1 MDNKVP
7 QQINDIVG
15 DNVKKLAQLFPS
27 AVKDG
32 EVDFEAL
39 KEELGQY
46 EEVGS
51 EKYELTW
58 AGKKN
63 AKRIAQEDVIGR
75 TLKFIPED
83 SKEADTTENLYIEGD
98 NLEVLKLFRQNY
110 YGAIKMIYID
120 PPYNTGNDFI
130 YNDSFEME
138 QEESDIA
145 EGVRN
150 EVGER
155 YIVNTK
161 SDNRYHANW
170 MNMIYPRLMIAKDLL
185 TDDGAIFIS
194 IDDNEIDNV
203 LKICNEIFGE
213 INYVAIFPWRK
224 RTAKS
229 DVPYGISQDF
239 EWILCYAKTTNFKC
253 SIDGKER
260 EYFTTE
266 DFPEKPWRIHDLTKQ
281 TTASERPNSFFTI
294 KNPKN
299 GSEYP
304 ANPNRTWAIT
314 QETFEQYYQDN
325 RIVFP
330 GDYSFLNISKPAL
343 RYWKEDDMRKA
354 GDNFGKIAV
363 STKLPDDIGM
373 SQDGTKEI
381 TNLFSGKIF
390 PFPKPTSLV
399 KFLCKICTGKDD
411 IILDF
416 FSGSSTTAQSVM
428 ELNYEDN
435 ANRKFIMIQL
445 SELLDKSSEAHKLG
459 YINLC
464 QLGKERIRRAGDK
477 IKSEHPEADID
488 IGFKVFRTADT
499 NIKWNSLMDM
509 GQVDM
514 NQLEYTPDLV
524 DFMPDA
530 NDVDVVYELMLR
542 QRDVALSETLEQLSD
557 IGSRTYLYASS
568 YLVCLET
575 QITEELVGKL
585 AELDPLPIKFIFR
598 DSAFKD
604 DIALKDETF
613 RRLKALIEKNAGTN
627 KPTYTVEFI

>member
-39 KEELGQY
+39 KEELGQF

-63 AKRIAQEDVIGR
+63 AKKIAQEDVIGR

-83 SKEADTTENLYIEGD
+83 SKNADTTENLYIEGD
-98 NLEVLKLFRQNY
+98 NLEVLKLLRQNY

-260 EYFTTE
+260 KYFTTE

-390 PFPKPTSLV
+390 PFPKPTLLV

-459 YINLC
+459 YVNLC
-464 QLGKERIRRAGDK
+464 QLGKERIRRAGEK
-477 IKSEHPEADID
+477 IKSEHPEANID

-499 NIKWNSLMDM
+499 NIKWNSLMDI

-514 NQLEYTPDLV
+514 KQLEYTPDLV

-627 KPTYTVEFI
+627 KPAYTVEFI

>member
-39 KEELGQY
+39 KEELGQF

-63 AKRIAQEDVIGR
+63 AKKIAQEDVIGR

-83 SKEADTTENLYIEGD
+83 SKNADTTENLYIEGD
-98 NLEVLKLFRQNY
+98 NLEVLKLLRQNY

-260 EYFTTE
+260 KYFTTE

-390 PFPKPTSLV
+390 PFPKPTLLV

-459 YINLC
+459 YVNLC
-464 QLGKERIRRAGDK
+464 QLGKERIRRAGEK
-477 IKSEHPEADID
+477 IKSEHPEANID

-514 NQLEYTPDLV
+514 KQLEYTPDLV

-542 QRDVALSETLEQLSD
+542 QRDVALSETLEKLSD

-627 KPTYTVEFI
+627 KPAYTVEFI

>member
-63 AKRIAQEDVIGR
+63 ARRIAQEDVIGR

-98 NLEVLKLFRQNY
+98 NLEVLKLLRQNY

-260 EYFTTE
+260 KYFTTE

-399 KFLCKICTGKDD
+399 RFLCKICTGKDD

-575 QITEELVGKL
+575 QITEEMVGKL

-604 DIALKDETF
+604 DIVLKDETF

>member
-39 KEELGQY
+39 KEELGQF

-63 AKRIAQEDVIGR
+63 AKKIAQEDVIGR
-75 TLKFIPED
+75 TLKFISED
-83 SKEADTTENLYIEGD
+83 SKNADTTENLYIEGD
-98 NLEVLKLFRQNY
+98 NLEVLKLLRQNY

-260 EYFTTE
+260 KYFTTE

-390 PFPKPTSLV
+390 PFPKPTLLV

-459 YINLC
+459 YVNLC

-477 IKSEHPEADID
+477 IKSEHPEANID

-514 NQLEYTPDLV
+514 KQLEYTPDLV

>member
-98 NLEVLKLFRQNY
+98 NLEVLKLLRQNY
-110 YGAIKMIYID
+110 YGAIKMIYIA

-260 EYFTTE
+260 KYFTTE

-568 YLVCLET
+568 YLVCMET
-575 QITEELVGKL
+575 QITEEMVGKL

>member
-203 LKICNEIFGE
+203 LK
-213 INYVAIFPWRK
+213 YVMK
-224 RTAKS
+224 
-229 DVPYGISQDF
+229 Y
-239 EWILCYAKTTNFKC
+239 
-253 SIDGKER
+253 
-260 EYFTTE
+260 
-266 DFPEKPWRIHDLTKQ
+266 
-281 TTASERPNSFFTI
+281 
-294 KNPKN
+294 
-299 GSEYP
+299 
-304 ANPNRTWAIT
+304 
-314 QETFEQYYQDN
+314 
-325 RIVFP
+325 
-330 GDYSFLNISKPAL
+330 
-343 RYWKEDDMRKA
+343 
-354 GDNFGKIAV
+354 
-363 STKLPDDIGM
+363 
-373 SQDGTKEI
+373 
-381 TNLFSGKIF
+381 
-390 PFPKPTSLV
+390 
-399 KFLCKICTGKDD
+399 
-411 IILDF
+411 
-416 FSGSSTTAQSVM
+416 
-428 ELNYEDN
+428 
-435 ANRKFIMIQL
+435 
-445 SELLDKSSEAHKLG
+445 
-459 YINLC
+459 
-464 QLGKERIRRAGDK
+464 LGK
-477 IKSEHPEADID
+477 
-488 IGFKVFRTADT
+488 
-499 NIKWNSLMDM
+499 
-509 GQVDM
+509 
-514 NQLEYTPDLV
+514 
-524 DFMPDA
+524 
-530 NDVDVVYELMLR
+530 
-542 QRDVALSETLEQLSD
+542 
-557 IGSRTYLYASS
+557 
-568 YLVCLET
+568 
-575 QITEELVGKL
+575 
-585 AELDPLPIKFIFR
+585 
-598 DSAFKD
+598 
-604 DIALKDETF
+604 
-613 RRLKALIEKNAGTN
+613 LIM
-627 KPTYTVEFI
+627 